1 MESFYTM
8 NGRGDGI
15 VLYYERKGR
24 WNRSIL
30 GTEQK
35 RWNCSSPN
43 AKNGMTVILLRTER
57 NGTER
62 NGTGQNGTRT
72 E

>member
-8 NGRGDGI
+8 NGRGDEI
-15 VLYYERKGR
+15 VLYLEWKGR
-24 WNRSIL
+24 WKRSLLRI
-30 GTEQK
+30 EQEG
-35 RWNCSSPN
+35 WNCSSTN